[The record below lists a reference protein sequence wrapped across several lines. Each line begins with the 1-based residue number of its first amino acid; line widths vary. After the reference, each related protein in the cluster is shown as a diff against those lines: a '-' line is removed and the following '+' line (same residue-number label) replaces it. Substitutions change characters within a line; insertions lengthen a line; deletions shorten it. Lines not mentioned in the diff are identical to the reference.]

1 MKGQEGPPTLLTDR
15 LLLRPLTLQDAE
27 AVFAYTSDPEVMRYL
42 NFEAHRT
49 MEDTRAFL
57 RSVTEGYA
65 HGKLVRGIVLR
76 ADGRLVG
83 TCGLRISREHERGEL
98 GYWLHRDCWGR
109 GLVPE
114 AVGAVIRH
122 AFEHERL
129 QRIQAR
135 CAAENAASARVME
148 KAGMTYEGTLRRYE
162 RIGGELRDMR
172 FYAILQD
179 EWADPNHS
187 RKR

>member
-1 MKGQEGPPTLLTDR
+1 
-15 LLLRPLTLQDAE
+15 
-27 AVFAYTSDPEVMRYL
+27 
-42 NFEAHRT
+42 
-49 MEDTRAFL
+49 
-57 RSVTEGYA
+57 VTEGYA
-65 HGKLVRGIVLR
+65 HGRLVRGIVLQ

-135 CAAENAASARVME
+135 CDTRNTVSVRVME
-148 KAGMTYEGTLRRYE
+148 KAGMACEGTLRRYE
-162 RIGGELRDMR
+162 RIGGELCDMKL
-172 FYAILQD
+172 YAILRD
-179 EWADPNHS
+179 EYLGRLP
-187 RKR
+187 